1 MLPVH
6 RTAAASN
13 GKDAR
18 MLCDKCKKKEATI
31 HVKKVSGGKIESMH
45 LCADCAKEK
54 EDKGVLGALGFNLAE
69 VLFNIGE
76 FGKLSPDAV
85 PEQSENISDT
95 GVSCPAC
102 SWNMEKLQ
110 RFNGKLGCPECY
122 KTFEPVILDAL
133 KRIQRGQV
141 HIGKQP
147 GLKNPIVNVA
157 ALRIEIARAK
167 KELAVLVS
175 REEYELAAVCRD
187 KLNDLNRKLGMLEHA
202 EAENEQ

>member
-1 MLPVH
+1 
-6 RTAAASN
+6 
-13 GKDAR
+13 

-122 KTFEPVILDAL
+122 HTFASMLSHAL
-133 KRIQRGQV
+133 KQV
-141 HIGKQP
+141 HKGQCHLGKHPLDGTP
-147 GLKNPIVNVA
+147 GNS
-157 ALRIEIARAK
+157 RAK
-167 KELAVLVS
+167 LNAEIKQLQKELAILVS
-175 REEYELAAVCRD
+175 REEYEDAAVCRD
-187 KLNDLNRKLGMLEHA
+187 RINALKHNLEQLTD
-202 EAENEQ
+202 ER